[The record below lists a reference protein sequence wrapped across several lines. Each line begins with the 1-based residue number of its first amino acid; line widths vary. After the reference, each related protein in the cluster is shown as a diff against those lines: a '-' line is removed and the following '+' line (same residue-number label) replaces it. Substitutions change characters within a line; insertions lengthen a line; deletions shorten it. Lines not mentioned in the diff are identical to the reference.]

1 MISADICDVRSV
13 RSKTWME
20 KGRRRVRAGVFK
32 QAIICTARLD
42 PL

>member
-20 KGRRRVRAGVFK
+20 KGRVRAGVFK

>member
-20 KGRRRVRAGVFK
+20 KGRRVRAGVFK